1 MGSRLSAGGF
11 LTMMNSTF
19 KKMLIFALAFSL
31 GSLLCSSLI
40 IGFLLE
46 KKIYDRTQD
55 TLVTKA
61 VDLHEEVELFLNGE
75 ISKETLKQTILLL
88 QERDHI
94 QVSIMT
100 AGRESLFVEKNA
112 AVQKWIGE
120 VLEQTSNFAEVI
132 FYKNNEIKMF
142 IVGVPIVIENENKG
156 AIFLYTPMKEAEG
169 LVQEINQMIGLAVL
183 LLLLPIIFIS
193 FFLSK
198 KITSPIVSMSDT
210 VRSISKGNFE
220 KKVQLKGK
228 DELASL
234 GEAINSMADRLAIIE
249 QSRRRFI
256 GEISHELRTPLT
268 TIRSTLQGISDEI
281 LSVEEEE
288 ELIQISIN
296 EIKRISQLIDDLAD
310 LSALEEKAV
319 ILYKEKTSI
328 TELVEACI
336 LQLSLQAKQKEII
349 IEKEVE
355 AAILANVDVDR
366 LKQVCINLLENAI
379 KHSSLRSTVKIKLLT
394 ANDFIVINF
403 ENSGD
408 EIPSHILPFLFDRFY
423 KTDQSRSQKGN
434 GLGLTIA
441 KKIVELHDG
450 DLSVQSNEDKIRFTV
465 KIPQN
470 QYL

>member
-11 LTMMNSTF
+11 LFMMNSMF
-19 KKMLIFALAFSL
+19 KKMLVFALAFSL

-55 TLVTKA
+55 TLVIKA
-61 VDLHEEVELFLNGE
+61 TDLHEEVELFLNGD

-100 AGRESLFVEKNA
+100 AERQALFVEKNA
-112 AVQKWIGE
+112 AVQKWIGD
-120 VLEQTSNFAEVI
+120 VLDQKSNFAEVT
-132 FYKNNEIKMF
+132 FYKNNEINMF
-142 IVGVPIVIENENKG
+142 IVGVPILIENENKG

-169 LVQEINQMIGLAVL
+169 LVQDINQMIGLAVV

-193 FFLSK
+193 FLLSK
-198 KITSPIVSMSDT
+198 KITAPIVSMSET
-210 VRSISKGNFE
+210 VRSISKGNFD

-228 DELASL
+228 DELTSL

-249 QSRRRFI
+249 QSRKRFI

-268 TIRSTLQGISDEI
+268 TIRSTLQGIADEI

-319 ILYKEKTSI
+319 ILYKQKTSI

-336 LQLSLQAKQKEII
+336 LQLSLQAKQKEIV

-355 AAILANVDVDR
+355 AAILARVDVDR

-379 KHSSLRSTVKIKLLT
+379 KHSRIGAIVKINLKT
-394 ANDFIVINF
+394 ENSFIVINF

-450 DLSVQSNEDKIRFTV
+450 DINVESHEGKIRFIV

-470 QYL
+470 Q

>member
-1 MGSRLSAGGF
+1 MGSWLSAGGF
-11 LTMMNSTF
+11 RDMMNTTF
-19 KKMLIFALAFSL
+19 KKMIVFALAFSL

-46 KKIYDRTQD
+46 KKIYDRTLD
-55 TLVTKA
+55 SLVTKA
-61 VDLHEEVELFLNGE
+61 SDLNKEVELFLNGE
-75 ISKETLKQTILLL
+75 ISKESLKQTILLI
-88 QERDHI
+88 QERDQI

-100 AGRESLFVEKNA
+100 AERDALFVEENA

-120 VLEQTSNFAEVI
+120 VLEQKSNFAEVTL
-132 FYKNNEIKMF
+132 YKNNDINMF
-142 IVGVPIVIENENKG
+142 IVGVPILIENENKG

-169 LVQEINQMIGLAVL
+169 LVHEINQMRGVAIL
-183 LLLLPIIFIS
+183 LLLLPIIGIS

-198 KITSPIVSMSDT
+198 KITSPIVSMNET

-220 KKVQLKGK
+220 KQVQIKGK

-234 GEAINSMADRLAIIE
+234 GAAINSMADRLSIIE
-249 QSRRRFI
+249 QSRKRFI

-268 TIRSTLQGISDEI
+268 TIRSTLQAISDDI

-319 ILYKEKTSI
+319 IVYKEKTSM
-328 TELVEACI
+328 TELIEACI
-336 LQLSLQAKQKEII
+336 LQLSLQAKQKEIVIGKEIETGI
-349 IEKEVE
+349 I
-355 AAILANVDVDR
+355 AHVDIDR
-366 LKQVCINLLENAI
+366 MKQVCINLLENAI
-379 KHSSLRSTVKIKLLT
+379 KHSSVGSSVKIKLKME
-394 ANDFIVINF
+394 NEFIVIKF
-403 ENSGD
+403 ENSGE

-441 KKIVELHDG
+441 KKIVELHEG
-450 DLSVQSNEDKIRFTV
+450 DLSVQSSEGTIRFTV
-465 KIPQN
+465 KIPKN
-470 QYL
+470 

>member
-19 KKMLIFALAFSL
+19 KKMLVFALAFSL

-55 TLVTKA
+55 TLMTKA
-61 VDLHEEVELFLNGE
+61 VDLHEEVELFLNGK

-100 AGRESLFVEKNA
+100 AGRDSLFVEKNA

-120 VLEQTSNFAEVI
+120 VLDQKSNFAEVT

-470 QYL
+470 Q

>member
-1 MGSRLSAGGF
+1 
-11 LTMMNSTF
+11 MNSTF
-19 KKMLIFALAFSL
+19 KKMLIFAIAFSL

-55 TLVTKA
+55 TLMTKA
-61 VDLHEEVELFLNGE
+61 VDLNKEVELFLNAR
-75 ISKETLKQTILLL
+75 ISKESLKQTILLL
-88 QERDHI
+88 QERDNI

-100 AGRESLFVEKNA
+100 AEKDSLFVEENA
-112 AVQKWIGE
+112 AVQSWIGE
-120 VLEQTSNFAEVI
+120 VLEQKSNFAEVT
-132 FYKNNEIKMF
+132 FYKNNEINMF
-142 IVGVPIVIENENKG
+142 IVGVPILIENENKG

-169 LVQEINQMIGLAVL
+169 LVQDINQMIGLAVV

-198 KITSPIVSMSDT
+198 KITAPIVSMSET
-210 VRSISKGNFE
+210 VRSISKGNFD

-249 QSRRRFI
+249 QSRKRFI

-268 TIRSTLQGISDEI
+268 TIRSTLQGIADEI

-319 ILYKEKTSI
+319 ILYKQKTSL

-336 LQLSLQAKQKEII
+336 LQLSLQAKQKGIV

-355 AAILANVDVDR
+355 ATVLANVDIDR
-366 LKQVCINLLENAI
+366 MKQVCINLLENAI
-379 KHSSLRSTVKIKLLT
+379 KHSSLGSIVKINLKT
-394 ANDFIVINF
+394 ENAFIVINF

-450 DLSVQSNEDKIRFTV
+450 EISVQSNEGKIRFTV

-470 QYL
+470 Q